1 LELNEFRQR
10 FVILTHSY
18 SNHVRNLGAVVAM
31 VDSPQIHLAC
41 WHRTKYKSIT
51 IIILWS
57 KASYSHH
64 DTAKITHFALNN
76 LPIHS
81 PWS

>member
-1 LELNEFRQR
+1 
-10 FVILTHSY
+10 V
-18 SNHVRNLGAVVAM
+18 AV